1 MDSASQL
8 GCGRDPYTL
17 NGGERGVGS
26 RGPQEKD
33 LVRLKREAKAKGG
46 FYVPP
51 EAKVVFVVRIRGLNK
66 VAPKVGRQRSSC
78 GQTTD
83 DVPPIRSMKFGSLQ

>member
-1 MDSASQL
+1 M
-8 GCGRDPYTL
+8 R
-17 NGGERGVGS
+17 GGPARPSYGIWF
-26 RGPQEKD
+26 RPAQEKD

-66 VAPKVGRQRSSC
+66 VAPKVRVQRSSW
-78 GQTTD
+78 GRVTVTE
-83 DVPPIRSMKFGSLQ
+83 PPPEA